1 MILNTTHYNPEHKQI
16 INVLIGSSFS
26 LVQKLKMKGVGSGR
40 MIIDKV
46 SPNMQSMIN
55 KVSDINYTN
64 IELRSKGILVMINK
78 GLKNYTWII
87 PYYQLAI
94 NKING
99 YSIHAQGKFV
109 HFKNNKMLR
118 ENKKFFDKLLNEKLR
133 YDMDFT
139 MPKIHLVK

>member
-1 MILNTTHYNPEHKQI
+1 
-16 INVLIGSSFS
+16 
-26 LVQKLKMKGVGSGR
+26 MKGVGSGR

-139 MPKIHLVK
+139 MPKIYLVK